1 MEDLTM
7 ENKCVYHCPH
17 CSYTTVSLEDFYAHA
32 QKCEEKIAKRVA
44 EKKKSEQL
52 EKDIDSLTE
61 DYNVFKEKVNKF
73 NKTNTDKCEAILT
86 FKILKKQKLNADDY
100 IAKMEDEYG
109 SAIQNWLLNDL
120 FK

>member
-1 MEDLTM
+1 M
-7 ENKCVYHCPH
+7 ENKCVYKCPH
-17 CSYTTVSLEDFYAHA
+17 CGHTTASLNDFYAHA
-32 QKCEEKIAKRVA
+32 QKCEEEIKANRAA

-61 DYNVFKEKVNKF
+61 DYKVFKEKVDKF
-73 NKTNTDKCEAILT
+73 NKANADKSEAILT

-100 IAKMEDEYG
+100 IAKMEDECG